1 MIPTKDNPEI
11 IEISNPPLKAI
22 DHLLASMRFAKVKP
36 YIANG
41 AKLLDVGTGDGRF
54 LRKLNGHVDSA
65 VGIDPILKKPI
76 TLGTCRLVPGYF
88 PKDWVI
94 DESFDVIT
102 MLATIEHIPS
112 NRLPAVEEACWKLLS
127 PGGQLI
133 ITVPHPIVD
142 KILYFLKYFRCING
156 LALEEHYGFVPE
168 TLSDY
173 FRRWKLVKKTRWQLG
188 CNYLFV
194 FQKK

>member
-11 IEISNPPLKAI
+11 SNPPPKAI
-22 DHLLASMRFAKVKP
+22 DRLLASMRFAKVKP
-36 YIANG
+36 YIPKG
-41 AKLLDVGTGDGRF
+41 ARLLDVGTGDSSF
-54 LRKLNGHVDSA
+54 LRKLNGYVDSA
-65 VGIDPILKKPI
+65 VGIDPLLKTPVAF
-76 TLGTCRLVPGYF
+76 GTCRLVPGYF
-88 PKDWVI
+88 PQDLVN

-112 NRLPAVEEACWKLLS
+112 DRLSAVEETCWKLLS
-127 PGGQLI
+127 PGRQLI

-142 KILYFLKYFRCING
+142 KILYILKFFRFING

-173 FRRWKLVKKTRWQLG
+173 FRRWKLVKKARWQLG

-194 FQKK
+194 FEKK